1 MTTIDDI
8 DADDGGVSEVDSNVD
23 EFRENDSKQKK
34 TKKKKLKR
42 IVGDL
47 SPSSQK
53 IEDHEITDDPDE
65 EDEHVASLTSNSGSK
80 KKKEII
86 VQEEETKKEPQSAR
100 SSSTRNAIQEDGNSH
115 SNIAAR
121 SPKKKKNGKSK
132 KESKSKSKPLEFED
146 KKRKKKKTE
155 KSEEEDENRNKIS
168 LERAVKRI
176 SNLSMEN
183 PAEVFLISGDSG
195 IGKSH
200 WIESETNRILLKIQ
214 HDAEAD
220 DVSDDDVSDD
230 DRCPFSPVICRGTCE
245 ISPRINRAY
254 DKNHDKDVSESS
266 TSTEPYD
273 NNGCGTSRPPMHA
286 ITEALN
292 NLIRSL
298 AISDNSCEGREKSKA
313 TNTTN
318 IYGGK
323 VVWKTRIE
331 EALGITEASY
341 LASTE
346 LVPELGVLLNLPGK
360 KKSSPS
366 WDWNSPYKFHR
377 SCLAIRDLLRAISES
392 HHPVIMVLSNL
403 HVADNDTYRLLNF
416 LLTGCHWDQKQG
428 VEAFKVDVDEH
439 QEAEGAETITT
450 LTARLKNFLFIGLHE
465 GDPTSQNDMLY
476 LLERSFCRRRKS
488 SFDENEAQF
497 FQQNEQVSEVESR
510 EQPLVQSYFTKIRME
525 RFRRKKVE
533 DVLRSNILKM
543 KDEDKTSNFKENL
556 QDLAGLIYDWTGGNV
571 FYVLQVFEYLKEEGA
586 ITSLPSCKWN
596 IDKVQAQSSRWNNS
610 IIGLTATRIDRLP
623 KVVRFVLIN
632 VSAFRQTYIEFSVQ
646 DLFHLLNAAYA
657 DMGRKKKGEMEFPL
671 ESVSELE
678 NALELACDL
687 GFMKHISCRRN
698 RNDSKHRWAFA
709 HTIIRDEAY
718 SLFAKKKRNKKM
730 EIHMRLG
737 TKASALAFV
746 PTSSDQEWNKQSGDI
761 YLSNTK
767 HDAFKFLA
775 ADQLT
780 IAEEILSQDCNKV
793 ALLIVE
799 TAEMCV
805 SKSAFCAAIRY
816 LTIGAGILERNG
828 GRFTADNHEICLRT
842 YLLLA
847 KLHSVCV
854 RGSNE
859 IDKAFREIIENGKN
873 LKDQIMLHQ
882 AEIGISIWQNDYP
895 EALKNVLCTL
905 ELLGEKF
912 PQKGDLPKTISRQIE
927 NLMQETR
934 RRDNQNLLQPAH
946 CTDKKTFDVMTLL
959 SNVIEISRLCKN
971 DVYQE
976 LAMIR
981 MMNICLISGF
991 TPQYS
996 MSFSHYGAI
1005 LMERAFATNDLNT
1018 VKEGYRMGQICE
1030 KFARVKNYYGGHSLA
1045 IFHHYISHWRRP
1057 YRRSLGQ
1064 ILGIYNAQLE
1074 SGDYFHIQFTTFTYV
1089 QYHLTSGNNLA
1100 KLDDNL
1106 QLFDALYQ
1114 DYKMENHWKI
1124 QLPQRLV
1131 ANLLGE
1137 TSDPFLFYGNTIEDQ
1152 NLRILQMEK
1161 AGENDAVQ
1169 LMYFLI
1175 LFNSIFF
1182 HNHELSKSCLE
1193 KIVKKN
1199 VISIWKPWIIFFQ
1212 CLTDI
1217 LSIPTIEKKVEKKK
1231 LKETIRDQRDRLLD
1245 WYNQGAV
1252 NCSVMVSLID
1262 AEYIVADSLGKKPLP
1277 TLRIKRFF
1285 DDAIAVA
1292 HEQEL
1297 KHIEAFCFE
1306 RASMRFEAAG
1316 AEDLSA
1322 EYIAKARESYL
1333 EWNAI
1338 AKVDDV
1344 EEKHATKFK
1353 LAKREKIV
1361 GAGYVQQN
1369 GDMRYRPERA
1379 IGGGRNKIK
1388 SINMKGVAKTAGKVK
1403 IAFGKT
1409 KSKSPRDVS
1418 KGAVKSPRA
1427 PSSRRKFIQKLG
1439 SKSET

>member
-1 MTTIDDI
+1 MTTIDDL
-8 DADDGGVSEVDSNVD
+8 DADGGGVSEVDSNVD
-23 EFRENDSKQKK
+23 KVRESDSKQKK
-34 TKKKKLKR
+34 TKKKKLEI
-42 IVGDL
+42 IVGGV

-53 IEDHEITDDPDE
+53 NEKHEITDDPDE
-65 EDEHVASLTSNSGSK
+65 EDRHVASLTFNSGSK
-80 KKKEII
+80 KKKDKI
-86 VQEEETKKEPQSAR
+86 VQEEETKKEPDSAR
-100 SSSTRNAIQEDGNSH
+100 SSSSTRNAIQEDGSSH
-115 SNIAAR
+115 KNIADVYNKKIQS

-132 KESKSKSKPLEFED
+132 KESKSKSKSKPLELKD
-146 KKRKKKKTE
+146 KKKKKTKKKKTE

-183 PAEVFLISGDSG
+183 PVEVFLISGESG

-200 WIESETNRILLKIQ
+200 WIDSETNRIFLKI
-214 HDAEAD
+214 HRDVDAEAD

-230 DRCPFSPVICRGTCE
+230 DRCPFSPVICGGTCE
-245 ISPRINRAY
+245 ISPRINRAFDENY
-254 DKNHDKDVSESS
+254 DKDVSESS

-298 AISDNSCEGREKSKA
+298 ALSDNRCGGREKVKA
-313 TNTTN
+313 TNTNN

-323 VVWKTRIE
+323 FVWKTRIE

-341 LASTE
+341 LASTG
-346 LVPELGVLLNLPGK
+346 LVPELGVLLNLQGEK
-360 KKSSPS
+360 KKPSPS

-392 HHPVIMVLSNL
+392 HHPVIMVLRDL

-416 LLTGCHWDQKQG
+416 LLTGCHLDQMQG
-428 VEAFKVDVDEH
+428 AEAFKVDVDEH
-439 QEAEGAETITT
+439 QEAVEAEGAETITT
-450 LTARLKNFLFIGLHE
+450 LTARLKNCLFIGLHE
-465 GDPTSQNDMLY
+465 GDPKSQNDMLY
-476 LLERSFCRRRKS
+476 LLERSCCRRRKS

-497 FQQNEQVSEVESR
+497 FQQIEQVSEVESR
-510 EQPLVQSYFTKIRME
+510 EQPLVQSYFTKIHME

-533 DVLRSNILKM
+533 DILRSNILQMNKNTTE
-543 KDEDKTSNFKENL
+543 DEDKTCNFEENL
-556 QDLAGLIYDWTGGNV
+556 QDLAGLIYDWTDGNV

-586 ITSLPSCKWN
+586 ITSSPSCKWD
-596 IDKVQAQSSRWNNS
+596 IEKIRSQSSRWNNS

-646 DLFHLLNAAYA
+646 ELFHLLNAAYA
-657 DMGRKKKGEMEFPL
+657 DMGKKKKGEMKFPL

-687 GFMKHISCRRN
+687 GFMKHMSCRRN
-698 RNDSKHRWAFA
+698 SNDSNHRWAFA

-718 SLFAKKKRNKKM
+718 SLFAQKERNKRM

-746 PTSSDQEWNKQSGDI
+746 PTSNQEWNEQSADI
-761 YLSNTK
+761 YLSNTE

-780 IAEEILSQDCNKV
+780 IAKDISSQDCNKV
-793 ALLIVE
+793 ALVIVE

-816 LTIGAGILERNG
+816 LTIGTGILERNG
-828 GRFTADNHEICLRT
+828 GRFTADNHVICLRT

-882 AEIGISIWQNDYP
+882 AEIGVSIWQNHYP
-895 EALKNVLCTL
+895 EALKNVLRTL

-912 PQKGDLPKTISRQIE
+912 PQKADLPKTISRQIE
-927 NLMQETR
+927 NLTQQTR
-934 RRDNQNLLQPAH
+934 HRDNQNFLQPAH

-996 MSFSHYGAI
+996 MSFAHYGAI

-1018 VKEGYRMGQICE
+1018 AKEGYRMGQICE
-1030 KFARVKNYYGGHSLA
+1030 KFARVKN
-1045 IFHHYISHWRRP
+1045 
-1057 YRRSLGQ
+1057 
-1064 ILGIYNAQLE
+1064 
-1074 SGDYFHIQFTTFTYV
+1074 
-1089 QYHLTSGNNLA
+1089 
-1100 KLDDNL
+1100 
-1106 QLFDALYQ
+1106 
-1114 DYKMENHWKI
+1114 
-1124 QLPQRLV
+1124 
-1131 ANLLGE
+1131 
-1137 TSDPFLFYGNTIEDQ
+1137 FYGM
-1152 NLRILQMEK
+1152 LLHY
-1161 AGENDAVQ
+1161 AA
-1169 LMYFLI
+1169 
-1175 LFNSIFF
+1175 
-1182 HNHELSKSCLE
+1182 
-1193 KIVKKN
+1193 N
-1199 VISIWKPWIIFFQ
+1199 VIK
-1212 CLTDI
+1212 
-1217 LSIPTIEKKVEKKK
+1217 
-1231 LKETIRDQRDRLLD
+1231 
-1245 WYNQGAV
+1245 NQ
-1252 NCSVMVSLID
+1252 
-1262 AEYIVADSLGKKPLP
+1262 
-1277 TLRIKRFF
+1277 
-1285 DDAIAVA
+1285 
-1292 HEQEL
+1292 
-1297 KHIEAFCFE
+1297 
-1306 RASMRFEAAG
+1306 
-1316 AEDLSA
+1316 
-1322 EYIAKARESYL
+1322 
-1333 EWNAI
+1333 
-1338 AKVDDV
+1338 
-1344 EEKHATKFK
+1344 
-1353 LAKREKIV
+1353 
-1361 GAGYVQQN
+1361 
-1369 GDMRYRPERA
+1369 
-1379 IGGGRNKIK
+1379 
-1388 SINMKGVAKTAGKVK
+1388 
-1403 IAFGKT
+1403 
-1409 KSKSPRDVS
+1409 
-1418 KGAVKSPRA
+1418 
-1427 PSSRRKFIQKLG
+1427 
-1439 SKSET
+1439 